1 MFMENRIETTPT
13 VVLTLI
19 LTAGQ
24 MTKTTSRTNLASGWI
39 RMETDMEMNSMDTK
53 ETPVLKITG

>member
-39 RMETDMEMNSMDTK
+39 QMETGMEMNSMDTK
-53 ETPVLKITG
+53 ATPVLKNTD